1 MPIRC
6 KRQLTGLKGASHF
19 VTSAA
24 DRFGGFVKAGLV
36 AIGVQLLLS
45 LLAKILTSTSV
56 ILVLLNG
63 H

>member
-1 MPIRC
+1 M
-6 KRQLTGLKGASHF
+6 KRQLTRLKGASHF

-45 LLAKILTSTSV
+45 LLAKIFTSTSA